1 MDRKVLIEN
10 IVEKIGHLPDE
21 KIKEVNDFTEFLLS
35 KIEDRLI
42 TQGITKLTSDSGSF
56 NFLEYEEDLYTVK
69 DLKEDKQIC
78 HHKSR

>member
-1 MDRKVLIEN
+1 MIEN

-56 NFLEYEEDLYTVK
+56 NFLEYEEDLYTVN

>member
-42 TQGITKLTSDSGSF
+42 TEGITKLTSDSRSF
-56 NFLEYEEDLYTVK
+56 SFLEDEEDLYTVN
-69 DLKEDKQIC
+69 DLKERYK
-78 HHKSR
+78 

>member
-21 KIKEVNDFTEFLLS
+21 KIKEVNDFAEFLLS

-42 TQGITKLTSDSGSF
+42 TEGITKLTSDSRSF
-56 NFLEYEEDLYTVK
+56 SFLEDEEDLYTVN
-69 DLKEDKQIC
+69 DLKERYK
-78 HHKSR
+78 

>member
-21 KIKEVNDFTEFLLS
+21 KIKEVIDFTEFLLS

-42 TQGITKLTSDSGSF
+42 TEGITKLTSDSGSF
-56 NFLEYEEDLYTVK
+56 NFLEYEEDLYTVN
-69 DLKEDKQIC
+69 DLKEKGKI
-78 HHKSR
+78 

>member
-42 TQGITKLTSDSGSF
+42 TEGITKLASDSRSF
-56 NFLEYEEDLYTVK
+56 NFLECEEDLYTVN
-69 DLKEDKQIC
+69 DLKERYK
-78 HHKSR
+78 

>member
-42 TQGITKLTSDSGSF
+42 TEGITKLASDSRSF
-56 NFLEYEEDLYTVK
+56 NFLECEEDLYTVN
-69 DLKEDKQIC
+69 DLKEGYK
-78 HHKSR
+78 

>member
-21 KIKEVNDFTEFLLS
+21 KIKKVNDFTELLLN

-42 TQGITKLTSDSGSF
+42 TDGITKLTSDSESF
-56 NFLEYEEDLYTVK
+56 NFLEYEEDLYTVN
-69 DLKEDKQIC
+69 DLKEKYL
-78 HHKSR
+78 

>member
-1 MDRKVLIEN
+1 MIEN

-42 TQGITKLTSDSGSF
+42 TEGITKLNSDSGSF
-56 NFLEYEEDLYTVK
+56 NFLEYEEDLYTVN
-69 DLKEDKQIC
+69 DLKEDKQIY

>member
-21 KIKEVNDFTEFLLS
+21 KIMEVNDFTEFLLS

-42 TQGITKLTSDSGSF
+42 TEGITKLASDSKSF
-56 NFLEYEEDLYTVK
+56 NFLESEEDLYTVN
-69 DLKEDKQIC
+69 DLKERYK
-78 HHKSR
+78 

>member
-1 MDRKVLIEN
+1 MIEN

>member
-42 TQGITKLTSDSGSF
+42 TEGITKLTSDSGSF
-56 NFLEYEEDLYTVK
+56 NFLEYEEDLYTVN
-69 DLKEDKQIC
+69 DLKERYK
-78 HHKSR
+78 